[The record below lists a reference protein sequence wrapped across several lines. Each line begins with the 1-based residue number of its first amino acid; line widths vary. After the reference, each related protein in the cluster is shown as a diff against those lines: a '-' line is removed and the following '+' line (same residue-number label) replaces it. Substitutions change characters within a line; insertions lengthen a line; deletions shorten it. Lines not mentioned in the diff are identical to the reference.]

1 MSEKKG
7 SLKAVICIMC
17 VLVTVC
23 TCMSGLTLYG
33 QVKANKTLKEYTGTV
48 EDVAQEDDVVIA
60 SNYEIKS
67 TLQISDAY
75 KTGDTSKLSDIDKE
89 TLDMASKV
97 LDDIIKKDM
106 TDYDKEKA
114 VYVYLTSQ
122 LKSST
127 EILTVVSKN
136 EREND
141 NPHDVLKYRSAVCVG
156 YATTFRMFMQ
166 MLDIECKV
174 VHSSDLI
181 HSWDLVK
188 LDDGWYHVDCY
199 NDSENA
205 SFINFNMNDAMC
217 SQGHDWNRDFFPAAE
232 GKKYNYI
239 LSVCEEI
246 GSIYDVPEWVVKA
259 IKDKKTAIS
268 CTFKK
273 KITADNEAAAL
284 LLVSNLTDSLMNASD
299 YSDFTIDNNWTTNAD
314 NEYVLCFY
322 INYYDD
328 NNDVDK
334 KTTEKID
341 ETIAKAM
348 EKFYEG

>member
-1 MSEKKG
+1 
-7 SLKAVICIMC
+7 
-17 VLVTVC
+17 
-23 TCMSGLTLYG
+23 MSGLTLYG